1 MSAPASAAGRLAI
14 DPARAALLVIDIQ
27 DKLAAVMP
35 AEARARAE
43 RNVAILTE
51 AARRFHLP
59 VVASE
64 QYPRGLGSTTPAV
77 AEALAALGDQVIR
90 LEKLEFSICD
100 APAFTPVWN
109 QLRREQWIVAGME
122 THICVYQSVRA
133 LVDRGATVHVPV
145 DAVCSRTP
153 TNHQVGLDLIER
165 TGAIPTSTEVVVF
178 DLLRRAGTD
187 DFKALSKLIK

>member
-100 APAFTPVWN
+100 APAFIPVWN

-153 TNHQVGLDLIER
+153 ANHQVGMGLIER
-165 TGAIPTSTEVVVF
+165 AGAIPTSTEVIVF
-178 DLLRRAGTD
+178 DLLRRAGSD
-187 DFKALSKLIK
+187 DFKALSRLIK